1 MISSV
6 LAAALLLLAPPDVAS
21 LRRAFASCLANHA
34 RSSAEKKETPE
45 QFDASLV
52 TTCSSE
58 QQAFRQ
64 AVVASDLARGISR
77 KTSEQ
82 GVADE
87 IADYL
92 SEAKERFRDA
102 LAANSQTQ

>member
-21 LRRAFASCLANHA
+21 VRRAFSSCLANHA
-34 RSSAEKKETPE
+34 RSSAEKKIEQA
-45 QFDASLV
+45 QFDASLA
-52 TTCSSE
+52 TACTSE
-58 QQAFRQ
+58 QQAFKQ
-64 AVVASDLARGISR
+64 AVVASDTARGISR

-92 SEAKERFRDA
+92 TEAKERFRDA
-102 LAANSQTQ
+102 LAANSQAQ

>member
-6 LAAALLLLAPPDVAS
+6 LAVALLLLAPADVAS
-21 LRRAFASCLANHA
+21 LRRAFSSCLASHA
-34 RSSAEKKETPE
+34 RSSAEEKMEPG
-45 QFDASLV
+45 QFDASLA
-52 TTCSSE
+52 TTCTAE

-64 AVVASDLARGISR
+64 AVVASDTARGISR

-102 LAANSQTQ
+102 LGSASQNQ